1 MTANTIAQPVLVFP
15 REFERK
21 IWNDIDKIYYL
32 ILIGSWLTIYSLV
45 TILGNI
51 EFDAALLS
59 ERARAGY
66 MKMLQDYPVSKIIE
80 PVTDELTDVMA
91 QDTPANADITQ
102 ADRPNHSNSMEGH
115 GPSAVEMIE
124 QRRANEAART
134 AARRQMENEVGQA
147 GILGVLSTGNSSGSG
162 SSVVD
167 AFISEGTGSG
177 NLEEIISEVSGL
189 AVAEGNEKQTRL
201 GNRTGGRVTTTASV
215 NELLSG
221 IGPAGSTSIGR
232 KGSISVALET
242 ARVSGTGSKAVY
254 RSSDEISRVI
264 NMHSTAIEYCYKRES
279 KLNPNLRGNILVEFV
294 IGING
299 IVKAVRIL
307 KSTIANRS
315 MEDCITGRIRGWRF
329 KPISQN
335 EGDVIVKQ
343 KYIFN

>member
-1 MTANTIAQPVLVFP
+1 MTANTIAQPILIFP

-21 IWNDIDKIYYL
+21 IWNDIDKRYYL
-32 ILIGSWLTIYSLV
+32 ILMSTWITIYSLV

-51 EFDAALLS
+51 EFDADLFS

-66 MKMLQDYPVSKIIE
+66 MKMLQDYPVSKIIQ
-80 PVTDELTDVMA
+80 PVTDEVTDVMA
-91 QDTPANADITQ
+91 QDTPADADIAQ
-102 ADRPNHSNSMEGH
+102 VERSNGSNSIEGQ

-134 AARRQMENEVGQA
+134 AARRQMETEVGQA
-147 GILGVLSTGNSSGSG
+147 GILGVLSTGSSSGSG

-167 AFISEGTGSG
+167 AFISEGIGSG

-189 AVAEGNEKQTRL
+189 AVSEGYKERTRL
-201 GNRTGGRVTTTASV
+201 GNRAGGRVTNTADV

-221 IGPAGSTSIGR
+221 IGPAGSTNIGR

-242 ARVSGTGSKAVY
+242 ARVSGAGSKAVY

-264 NMHSTAIEYCYKRES
+264 NTHGTAIEYCYKRES
-279 KLNPNLRGNILVEFV
+279 KLNPSLRGSILVEFV

-299 IVKAVRIL
+299 IVRAVRIL
-307 KSTIANRS
+307 NSTIANKS
-315 MEDCITGRIRGWRF
+315 MKNCITDRIRGWRF

-335 EGDVIVKQ
+335 EGDVVVKQ